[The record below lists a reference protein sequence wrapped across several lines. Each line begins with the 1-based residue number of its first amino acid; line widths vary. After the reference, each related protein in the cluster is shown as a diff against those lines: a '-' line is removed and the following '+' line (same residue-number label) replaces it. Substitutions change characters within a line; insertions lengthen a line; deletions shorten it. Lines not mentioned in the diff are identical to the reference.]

1 MIYSDI
7 KFVFEKEG
15 FEKDDVSDDQ
25 PKHILIPEANV
36 QVIEDRVENPEDSE
50 EESQEGRFDVPEANE
65 KAKGQSKGKE
75 KRKGKGKVKKVEVLL
90 NW

>member
-1 MIYSDI
+1 M
-7 KFVFEKEG
+7 
-15 FEKDDVSDDQ
+15 
-25 PKHILIPEANV
+25 
-36 QVIEDRVENPEDSE
+36 ENPEDSE

-75 KRKGKGKVKKVEVLL
+75 KREGKGKVKKVEVLL

>member
-1 MIYSDI
+1 M
-7 KFVFEKEG
+7 
-15 FEKDDVSDDQ
+15 
-25 PKHILIPEANV
+25 
-36 QVIEDRVENPEDSE
+36 ENPKDSE

-90 NW
+90 NWWKDASPHAKK